1 MWPPRSAAFP
11 LAVRFPHP
19 FMARVAVLDGAVHA
33 RRVHGGGHNNDQS
46 DRPEDEHEDIEAE
59 VGEAGQEDESTDW
72 GDKSGHASNLEPR
85 QASAIRSGSRT

>member
-33 RRVHGGGHNNDQS
+33 RRVHGGGHNHDQS
-46 DRPEDEHEDIEAE
+46 DRPEDEPHEE
-59 VGEAGQEDESTDW
+59 
-72 GDKSGHASNLEPR
+72 GHDPARLPAKRTNRLIG
-85 QASAIRSGSRT
+85 AIKVVMRAT